1 MSQGAVG
8 ARYAQALLELGE
20 ESGQLEAL
28 VAGFARFGAAY
39 ETSRELR
46 RDLSNPTI
54 PAAEREAALRAV
66 ASKLSV
72 PDLGVRGLLI
82 MAKRRRLAFVPD
94 VARALTGLYDQKA
107 GVLRG
112 HVVTATVMSDDYF
125 DGLAASI
132 GRTVGRRVLLTH
144 SVDEALIAGAILR
157 IGDATVDVSVRGRLG
172 EMQRNL
178 LQAFARAS

>member
-20 ESGQLEAL
+20 EAGQLEAL
-28 VAGFARFGAAY
+28 VEGFARFAAAY

-54 PAAEREAALRAV
+54 PAAERDAVVRALATR
-66 ASKLSV
+66 LSV
-72 PDLGVRGLLI
+72 PDLGVRGLLV
-82 MAKRRRLAFVPD
+82 MAKRRRLSFVPD

-112 HVVTATVMSDDYF
+112 HVVTATAMSDAYF
-125 DGLAASI
+125 AGLSASI

-144 SVDEALIAGAILR
+144 SVDEALIAGVILR
-157 IGDATVDVSVRGRLG
+157 VGDATIDVSVRGRLG